1 MVHTYHYNTIQEAYK
16 QIVEDLKASPIVN
29 NTHEIN
35 NCFFVVENPTLDNYY
50 LPYRNLSEKYLTEEL
65 KWYWSGDNRCET
77 IGQHAKMWLSLT
89 DDGVTNNSAYGYIL
103 RYKYNKDQIQEVIN
117 ILKKDPYSRRG
128 IINISDPTLNKQTTK
143 DLQCTVC
150 LEFMIRNNKLD
161 VTVVMRSNDIY
172 FGLPYDYYYFVSLQY
187 YIASQLNVEVGHYN
201 HLSIS
206 MHMYLRDEEKFKK
219 YDVNPINIDIQ
230 GIIKEYY
237 EK

>member
-1 MVHTYHYNTIQEAYK
+1 MVHTYNYKTIQDAYK
-16 QIVEDLKASPIVN
+16 HIVEDLLASPIVN

-35 NCFFVVENPTLDNYY
+35 NCFFTVENPTLKDYY
-50 LPYRNLSEKYLTEEL
+50 LPYRNLSEKYLIEEL
-65 KWYWSGDNRCET
+65 KWYWAGDNKCET
-77 IGQHAKMWLSLT
+77 IGKHAKMWLSLT

-128 IINISDPTLNKQTTK
+128 IINISDPTLNKLTTK

-150 LEFMIRNNKLD
+150 LQFMIRDNKLD

-187 YIASQLNVEVGHYN
+187 YIASKLNVEVGSYN

-206 MHMYLRDEEKFKK
+206 MHMYLRDVEKFKE
-219 YDVNPINIDIQ
+219 YDVKPININ
-230 GIIKEYY
+230 IKEIIGDLY